1 MAKHRINVD
10 GHLMWFDSDEEYY
23 EYLARVQQARENQEK
38 AIRIHR
44 RKKVRNW
51 IVAIICIF
59 IIMLLAVGK
68 VKPIWIIVITALI
81 GFAMIKLFNKI
92 LKL

>member
-51 IVAIICIF
+51 IASIICIF
-59 IIMLLAVGK
+59 IIMFLAAGK
-68 VKPIWIIVITALI
+68 VKLIWIVLITILVFIAI
-81 GFAMIKLFNKI
+81 IKLLNKI

>member
-1 MAKHRINVD
+1 MAKHRINVN

-23 EYLARVQQARENQEK
+23 EYLAQVRQARENLEK
-38 AIRIHR
+38 ANRIRR
-44 RKKVRNW
+44 RKKIRNW
-51 IVAIICIF
+51 TTTIICIF
-59 IIMLLAVGK
+59 IIMFLAVGK

>member
-1 MAKHRINVD
+1 MAKHRINVN

-23 EYLARVQQARENQEK
+23 EYLENVRQARENQEK

-44 RKKVRNW
+44 RKKFRNW
-51 IVAIICIF
+51 TTAIICIF
-59 IIMLLAVGK
+59 IIMFLAVGK
-68 VKPIWIIVITALI
+68 VKLVWIIVITALI
-81 GFAMIKLFNKI
+81 GFAIIKLLNKI